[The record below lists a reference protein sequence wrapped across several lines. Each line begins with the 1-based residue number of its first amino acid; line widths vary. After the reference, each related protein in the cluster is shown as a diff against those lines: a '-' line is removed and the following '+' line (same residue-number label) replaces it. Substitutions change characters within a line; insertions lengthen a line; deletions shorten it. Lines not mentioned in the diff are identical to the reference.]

1 MAVKTID
8 IITIPVGQMQS
19 NCYLYV
25 DTSTLKT
32 IIIDAGDD
40 AEYITNIIIR
50 KNLIPQL
57 IVATH
62 GHFDHIMAVTELKLT
77 FKIPFKI
84 NCQDDFLVKN
94 IQESAKHFLSYD
106 PGPPPLIDG
115 CLKDKDKII
124 LAKNSLEIIEVTGH
138 TPGSICLYDSKHE
151 LLFTGD
157 TLFADRGIGR
167 TDFKYS
173 STSDL
178 GKSLKKIFKL
188 NQSTEIYPGHGRA
201 STLDHEKEVLN
212 YFV

>member
-1 MAVKTID
+1 MVVKTID
-8 IITIPVGQMQS
+8 IISIPVGQMQS

-25 DTSTLKT
+25 DSSTLKT

-40 AEYITNIIIR
+40 AEYITNIIIS

-84 NCQDDFLVKN
+84 NCRDDFLVKN
-94 IQESAKHFLSYD
+94 IQDSAKHFLNYD
-106 PGPPPLIDG
+106 PGPPPLING

-138 TPGSICLYDSKHE
+138 TPGSICLYDSKHTV
-151 LLFTGD
+151 LFTGD
-157 TLFADRGIGR
+157 TLFAGQGVGR
-167 TDFKYS
+167 TDFEYS
-173 STSDL
+173 SSLEL
-178 GKSLKKIFKL
+178 GNSLKKIFKL
-188 NQSTEIYPGHGRA
+188 NTSTEIYPGHGSS
-201 STLDHEKEVLN
+201 STLEQEKEVLN
-212 YFV
+212 YFA